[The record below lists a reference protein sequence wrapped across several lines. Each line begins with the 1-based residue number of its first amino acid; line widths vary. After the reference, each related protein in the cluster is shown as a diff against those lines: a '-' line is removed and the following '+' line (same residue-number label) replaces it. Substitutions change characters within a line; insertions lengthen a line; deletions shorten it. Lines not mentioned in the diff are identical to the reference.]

1 MSESKGAEPND
12 AGLRWTIRASF
23 LRYVAALPDARASV
37 SAGAILTRDDP
48 QLVVYPA
55 DPGASTPSLLA
66 YRGDLRLAGHGG
78 LLFVRLAGPRIELRP
93 DGPAVLSV
101 EDPRTED
108 GSGPRLPLVTLR
120 MTRTDTGWSGTDA
133 ALTKEGVPLFNN
145 VYPAGAAFDPLEV
158 VTG

>member
-1 MSESKGAEPND
+1 MPEPT
-12 AGLRWTIRASF
+12 GGELRWSVRASF

-37 SAGAILTRDDP
+37 SAGALLTRDDP

-55 DPGASTPSLLA
+55 DPASSTPSLLA
-66 YRGDLRLAGHGG
+66 FHGDLRLAGHGG

-108 GSGPRLPLVTLR
+108 GSGPRLPLVTVT
-120 MTRTDTGWSGTDA
+120 MTRTEAGWSGTDA
-133 ALTKEGVPLFNN
+133 ALTEEGVPLFNN
-145 VYPAGAAFDPLEV
+145 VYPPGAEFDPLEV
-158 VTG
+158 ATG